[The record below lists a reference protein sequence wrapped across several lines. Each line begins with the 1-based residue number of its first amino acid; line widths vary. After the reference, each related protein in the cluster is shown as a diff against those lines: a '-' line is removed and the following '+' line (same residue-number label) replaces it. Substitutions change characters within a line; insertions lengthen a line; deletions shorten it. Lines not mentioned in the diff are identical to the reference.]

1 MLIKTRHFG
10 EVDLADDKILT
21 FDNGILGF
29 EDHKQYTILFD
40 SEEEERPAV
49 SWLQCCDYPE
59 LALPVISP
67 LGVKEDYNPGVE
79 DELFKSLGDLRDDN
93 LVILTTLT
101 VPSDIKKM
109 TTNLKVPIIINSDNR
124 KGAQVIVENQ
134 DYPIKYEI
142 YDILQARKEGRG

>member
-101 VPSDIKKM
+101 VTSDIKKM
-109 TTNLKVPIIINSDNR
+109 TTNLKAPIIINSDTR